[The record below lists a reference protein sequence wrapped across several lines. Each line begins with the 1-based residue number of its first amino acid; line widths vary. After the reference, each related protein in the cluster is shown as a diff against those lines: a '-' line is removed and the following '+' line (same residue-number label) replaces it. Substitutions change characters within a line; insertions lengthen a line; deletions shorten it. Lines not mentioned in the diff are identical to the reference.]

1 MHGDV
6 EDMELSDTT
15 QVTGALIA
23 VHVTSL
29 PGSLHVCMFCTLQLV
44 TYILT

>member
-29 PGSLHVCMFCTLQLV
+29 PGSLHVCTVLLQLV